1 MTPPEP
7 IIPQKVSKQYLR
19 QLWNDPVFQAN
30 LRRRATQQ
38 VDVYEELAPPE
49 AQQED
54 GSMSYVYD
62 LMDNVNRQLLGT
74 FHCYRNR
81 DGSIGASGFRDPQW
95 LLVNDVL
102 LFDP

>member
-7 IIPQKVSKQYLR
+7 IIPQKVSKLYLR
-19 QLWNDPVFQAN
+19 QLWNDPMFQAD
-30 LRRRATQQ
+30 LQRRTTQQ
-38 VDVYEELAPPE
+38 VDVYEALAPPE
-49 AQQED
+49 AHQEE
-54 GSMSYVYD
+54 GAISYVYD
-62 LMDNVNRQLLGT
+62 LVDNVNRKLLGT

-95 LLVNDVL
+95 LLMNDVL